1 MAVPLQLLC
10 YFTLKL
16 ISKAGPS
23 VRTVHLQVIPA
34 CLEGYQSSKQNIE
47 VVNTGNQTSFKWNEN
62 ADMRVVGAFWRGIL

>member
-1 MAVPLQLLC
+1 M
-10 YFTLKL
+10 
-16 ISKAGPS
+16 
-23 VRTVHLQVIPA
+23 RTVHLQVIPA